1 MTRASVTTQ
10 NQAEQKPSPDLRH
23 FANERKV
30 DARQAQSLW
39 RAATTLSPLATPPRS
54 SALTLMR
61 FPASG
66 LAVNQPGDIYEQE
79 ADSMADEI
87 MRMPSTELHRKCTH
101 CEEEEDRKIHRKCAQ
116 CEEEEHKL
124 HRKETGAGPATAPTV
139 VHEVLRSPGQ
149 PLDAGARAFMEPR
162 FGHDFSRVRVHTD
175 ARAAESARAVNALAY
190 TAGPNIVFAHAQY
203 EPQNLVGRRL
213 LSHELAHVVQQQGAE
228 KVRRKREPWREN
240 GCEVPTE
247 ATPTTIFRQV
257 APSPVA
263 RRTAAQIFGNAAA
276 VPPVPGMTLTEFR
289 TYTQLQSDWF
299 VEPSLA
305 AGMKR
310 DFLWILLLRAEE
322 GPHILSGIGD
332 VTVSALRGV
341 AAADWAPL
349 IKFCQGTHASGHTVR
364 IFPPLPALAD
374 RIAIGR
380 TLAGLEALIPPA
392 VLEFTVAQVQL
403 AELQTEGLL
412 PILTQYW
419 NDYEPRIEQSFSPAP
434 GARGPEMERVL
445 TFLRSLGALGLV
457 PLVLLRGAIP
467 DERWVRNLHRFP
479 LLMLMRLVANLAD
492 VSGVKRL
499 ILVLHTGTD
508 APAAFQS
515 AANLFND
522 LILASPNNLV
532 LMIEGATSLAA
543 ITARIPNIT
552 STWGQKVGGVR
563 RISQVLIAGH
573 GSTQTVGLAGTGPPV
588 VNNGAVT
595 YPTEDLVAGQPVGA
609 PPTPTTALLDALM
622 SHMPPATARILY
634 VGCLVGAAHVPAGT
648 AAAAIPGIVAAQQNL
663 AAFTD
668 ARAVAA
674 GIPPG
679 RVQAARASV
688 GVAGITSVFDA
699 AGDLRAN
706 YPADP
711 NAFGSAN
718 TYAQSGLEPEGVLR
732 AAVEVGATNK
742 VLAELLLRTR
752 LGMPATANWYDQMTR
767 LMVRLA
773 LPPAAIVPVGVDLQ
787 RVNELANVA
796 EVPFLVFWPQFN
808 WIDAN
813 AFRTRLNP
821 QAFAADVYTGLA
833 ATAFY
838 TNPAAQHSERLRIVV
853 DQGRL
858 ALAGAPL
865 IPTFL
870 AGILATNLSAN
881 AIAPFLDLGIIGPHG
896 AALLPSGV
904 VPTVEQIR
912 LALAWF
918 SRDPANA
925 DVRNFLTGQVLHP
938 PNAPAAFTP
947 AVSAAIQ
954 AAGLTDREVLD
965 DLGFAPV
972 AAAPPPIGGGAPLPV
987 GNLALPG
994 SATNTLVVSGHP
1006 YLAHVTVPNAKVRN
1020 GPAAG
1025 NPSFVTLP
1033 NTSAVHVMGFSGGWA
1048 AADING
1054 RLGFILQGELSP
1066 P

>member
-1 MTRASVTTQ
+1 MTRASVKTQ
-10 NQAEQKPSPDLRH
+10 NQAEQKPSADPRH
-23 FANERKV
+23 FASDRQL
-30 DARQAQSLW
+30 DAGQAQSLW
-39 RAATTLSPLATPPRS
+39 RAATSLSPLATPPRA
-54 SALTLMR
+54 SAPTLMR
-61 FPASG
+61 FPDSG

-79 ADSMADEI
+79 ADRMADEI
-87 MRMPSTELHRKCTH
+87 MRMPSTEPHRKCT
-101 CEEEEDRKIHRKCAQ
+101 Q
-116 CEEEEHKL
+116 CEEEEEGKL
-124 HRKETGAGPATAPTV
+124 HRKETGAGPATAPAV
-139 VHEVLRSPGQ
+139 VHEVLQSPGQ

-175 ARAAESARAVNALAY
+175 AKAAESAKAVNALAY
-190 TAGPNIVFAHAQY
+190 TAGSNIVFANAQY

-228 KVRRKREPWREN
+228 KVRRKRESWREN
-240 GCEVPTE
+240 GCEASTDAIPTK
-247 ATPTTIFRQV
+247 IFRQV

-263 RRTAAQIFGNAAA
+263 RRTAVQIFGNPAA
-276 VPPVPGMTLTEFR
+276 VPPVPGMTLSEFR

-310 DFLWILLLRAEE
+310 DFLWSLLLRAEE
-322 GPHILSGIGD
+322 GPHILAGIGD
-332 VTVSALRGV
+332 IRVSALKGI

-349 IKFCQGTHASGHTVR
+349 VKFCQGTHASGHTVR
-364 IFPPLPALAD
+364 IFSPLPALAD

-380 TLAGLEALIPPA
+380 TLSALEAIIPAA
-392 VLEFTVAQVQL
+392 VLEFTVSHVQL
-403 AELQTEGLL
+403 VELWTQGLM
-412 PILTQYW
+412 PVLTQYW
-419 NDYEPRIEQSFSPAP
+419 NDYDPRIEQTFVPAP
-434 GARGPEMERVL
+434 AARGPEMERVL
-445 TFLRSLGALGLV
+445 NFLRSLGAPGLV
-457 PLVLLRGAIP
+457 PLALLRGAIP

-479 LLMLMRLVANLAD
+479 LAMLQKLVANLGD
-492 VSGVKRL
+492 LSGVKRL

-508 APAAFQS
+508 APAAFQG

-522 LILASPNNLV
+522 LVLLSPNNLV
-532 LMIEGATSLAA
+532 LMIEGAPTLAS

-573 GSTQTVGLAGTGPPV
+573 GSTQTVGLAGTGAPV

-595 YPTEDLVAGQPVGA
+595 YPTENLVAGQAVGA
-609 PPTPTTALLDALM
+609 PPTPTTALFDALM

-668 ARAVAA
+668 ARATAA
-674 GIPPG
+674 GVPAG

-699 AGDLRAN
+699 AGDLKAN
-706 YPADP
+706 FPVDP

-752 LGMPATANWYDQMTR
+752 LGMPAVVGNWYDQMTR
-767 LMVRLA
+767 LMVGLA
-773 LPPAAIVPVGVDLQ
+773 LPPAALVPVGVDLQ
-787 RVNELANVA
+787 KVNELANVA
-796 EVPFLVFWPQFN
+796 EVPFLVYWAQFD
-808 WIDAN
+808 WINAN
-813 AFRTRLNP
+813 AFSTRLNP
-821 QAFAADVYTGLA
+821 QPFAAAVYAGVA
-833 ATAFY
+833 ALTPY
-838 TNPAAQHSERLRIVV
+838 TNPPAQHTERLRIVV

-881 AIAPFLDLGIIGPHG
+881 AIAPFLDLGIIGPHA
-896 AALLPSGV
+896 AALLPLGV
-904 VPTVEQIR
+904 APTVEQIR

-925 DVRNFLTGQVLHP
+925 NVRNFLTGQVLHP

-965 DLGFAPV
+965 DLGFAPI
-972 AAAPPPIGGGAPLPV
+972 AAAPPPVGGGAPLPIA
-987 GNLALPG
+987 NLALPG

-1006 YLAHVTVPNAKVRN
+1006 YLAHVTVPNAKVRK
-1020 GPAAG
+1020 GPAAA

-1033 NTSAVHVMGFSGGWA
+1033 NAAAVRVMGFSGGWA

-1054 RLGFILQGELSP
+1054 RLGFMLQGELSP

>member
-595 YPTEDLVAGQPVGA
+595 YPTEDLVAGQVAEAVVDLLEVVDVEHQEAQRRVVTPRVGDLEAQAIEEMALVEGAREPVLERRVVHS
-609 PPTPTTALLDALM
+609 LLEVVVELVV
-622 SHMPPATARILY
+622 
-634 VGCLVGAAHVPAGT
+634 VGELEDGRRADLELVAVLEL
-648 AAAAIPGIVAAQQNL
+648 AAIDAVAVDVKAK
-663 AAFTD
+663 
-668 ARAVAA
+668 RAVESSRHLKCGDRLADHVLHRSGCA
-674 GIPPG
+674 EATN
-679 RVQAARASV
+679 VQ
-688 GVAGITSVFDA
+688 VAG
-699 AGDLRAN
+699 
-706 YPADP
+706 
-711 NAFGSAN
+711 
-718 TYAQSGLEPEGVLR
+718 
-732 AAVEVGATNK
+732 
-742 VLAELLLRTR
+742 
-752 LGMPATANWYDQMTR
+752 
-767 LMVRLA
+767 
-773 LPPAAIVPVGVDLQ
+773 
-787 RVNELANVA
+787 
-796 EVPFLVFWPQFN
+796 
-808 WIDAN
+808 
-813 AFRTRLNP
+813 
-821 QAFAADVYTGLA
+821 
-833 ATAFY
+833 
-838 TNPAAQHSERLRIVV
+838 ERLVWSRLLSDRIIV
-853 DQGRL
+853 
-858 ALAGAPL
+858 
-865 IPTFL
+865 
-870 AGILATNLSAN
+870 
-881 AIAPFLDLGIIGPHG
+881 
-896 AALLPSGV
+896 
-904 VPTVEQIR
+904 
-912 LALAWF
+912 
-918 SRDPANA
+918 
-925 DVRNFLTGQVLHP
+925 GQE
-938 PNAPAAFTP
+938 
-947 AVSAAIQ
+947 
-954 AAGLTDREVLD
+954 R
-965 DLGFAPV
+965 
-972 AAAPPPIGGGAPLPV
+972 
-987 GNLALPG
+987 NLALDGFPTPAWIG
-994 SATNTLVVSGHP
+994 ALSDQPQFALVASVIRSDDP
-1006 YLAHVTVPNAKVRN
+1006 VWVRDV
-1020 GPAAG
+1020 GQRPRKTHR
-1025 NPSFVTLP
+1025 V
-1033 NTSAVHVMGFSGGWA
+1033 
-1048 AADING
+1048 
-1054 RLGFILQGELSP
+1054 
-1066 P
+1066 